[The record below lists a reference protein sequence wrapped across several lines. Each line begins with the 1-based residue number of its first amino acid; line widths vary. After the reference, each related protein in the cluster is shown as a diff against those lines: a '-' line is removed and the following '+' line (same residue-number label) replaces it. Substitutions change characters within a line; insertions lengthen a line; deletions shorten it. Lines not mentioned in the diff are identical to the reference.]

1 MELLELLE
9 LKPGCSPLCA
19 MRILRK
25 YSSMH
30 RRGTGEL
37 HCTESSYHPAEQR
50 LLATSERLA
59 IKVQRIVIDRQHFMS
74 KRNNQSYRLFNLP
87 PHEPTAWAVALLRV
101 DPTRG
106 SETGTVRGLRWHTL
120 RREGEGGVGE
130 VRIGQTRRGRA
141 QGGERPLGTAAFG
154 GRGFKGRA
162 RVTGE
167 RPNRRRPLQTAIHA
181 GIMPSPPHPLP
192 TLGVPSTFSCL
203 SFPCAPVPS
212 QPALLVI
219 HNIAVRTTSG
229 KGSATVRWCSKTT

>member
-19 MRILRK
+19 MQILRK

-37 HCTESSYHPAEQR
+37 HCTESSYHPAEQH

-59 IKVQRIVIDRQHFMS
+59 IKVQRIVIDQQHFMS

-106 SETGTVRGLRWHTL
+106 SETGTVRG
-120 RREGEGGVGE
+120 
-130 VRIGQTRRGRA
+130 
-141 QGGERPLGTAAFG
+141 ERPLT
-154 GRGFKGRA
+154 
-162 RVTGE
+162 
-167 RPNRRRPLQTAIHA
+167 PSCP
-181 GIMPSPPHPLP
+181 PSPGLAYPHLPYTPLP
-192 TLGVPSTFSCL
+192 FPPEGVPT
-203 SFPCAPVPS
+203 
-212 QPALLVI
+212 QPGHRRFRRQRVQ
-219 HNIAVRTTSG
+219 G
-229 KGSATVRWCSKTT
+229 KGKGNWREAK